1 MDFETGFVAIESV
14 RKGRRT
20 KSGKSRR
27 VPMTPRLREALQDH
41 AARYRLVTY
50 DGERSPWVFQHLLT
64 QRGAVAGRRLQSFH
78 RAFASAVKRANL
90 PADVTAHL
98 RQHDLRHRRVTTWLA
113 AGKSV
118 VHVQRAMGHS
128 DLATTMGYAHLLDDD
143 LLALVQDD
151 EDRALKELAVG

>member
-1 MDFETGFVAIESV
+1 
-14 RKGRRT
+14 
-20 KSGKSRR
+20 
-27 VPMTPRLREALQDH
+27 MTPRLREALQDH

-50 DGERSPWVFQHLLT
+50 DGERSPWVFHHMMT
-64 QRGAVAGRRLQSFH
+64 QRGAVAGHRLQSFH